1 MEHTPIAQF
10 TVTITATE
18 NASWQGTVEMEGQR
32 CCFRSEMELLRHL
45 LAHYPSLWPDSRE
58 KHNK

>member
-45 LAHYPSLWPDSRE
+45 LAHYPSPRPDIKE
-58 KHNK
+58 NHNK

>member
-1 MEHTPIAQF
+1 MEHIPIAQF

-32 CCFRSEMELLRHL
+32 CCFRSEMELLRRL
-45 LAHYPSLWPDSRE
+45 LAHYPSLRPDSKE
-58 KHNK
+58 NHNK

>member
-32 CCFRSEMELLRHL
+32 CFRSKMELLRRL
-45 LAHYPSLWPDSRE
+45 LAHYPSLRPDIKE
-58 KHNK
+58 NHNK

>member
-32 CCFRSEMELLRHL
+32 CCFRSEMELLHHL
-45 LAHYPSLWPDSRE
+45 LVHYPSLRSDIKE
-58 KHNK
+58 NHNK

>member
-18 NASWQGTVEMEGQR
+18 NASWQGTVEMEGRR

-45 LAHYPSLWPDSRE
+45 LAHYPSLRPDIKE
-58 KHNK
+58 NHNK